1 MTVISIFLA
10 AKNFDQLVIIVL
22 IVVQIIIVRCC
33 RISVLVIVTVAV
45 VMDIPRRQ
53 VKSHIHVILRTCS
66 GNLCKDVSLTVLIAC
81 LCHVV
86 GRIIACPDTETV
98 VVLCCNDQFLKSGVF
113 QRLHVIIGVKVFFQ
127 LKNLIRSLV
136 SVIFA
141 PLDLIERVRTKMA
154 ERCKLV
160 LLIPVLVLVWHY
172 LVRVR
177 SRCTVVRKLSVADP
191 PVLGRL
197 YWNCCSKE
205 RGCRHSSC
213 H

>member
-1 MTVISIFLA
+1 MAVISVFLA
-10 AKNFDQLVIIVL
+10 AKNFDQLVIIIL
-22 IVVQIIIVRCC
+22 IVVQIIVILIC
-33 RISVLVIVTVAV
+33 RLTILVIIPVAV
-45 VMDIPRRQ
+45 IMDIPRRQ

-86 GRIIACPDTETV
+86 GRIIACPDTETI

-113 QRLHVIIGVKVFFQ
+113 QRLHIIIGVKVFFQ
-127 LKNLIRSLV
+127 FEYLV
-136 SVIFA
+136 RCFVPVILP
-141 PLDLIERVRTKMA
+141 PLDLVKCVRTEMA

-160 LLIPVLVLVWHY
+160 LLIPVLVLVRQN
-172 LVRVR
+172 LIRVR